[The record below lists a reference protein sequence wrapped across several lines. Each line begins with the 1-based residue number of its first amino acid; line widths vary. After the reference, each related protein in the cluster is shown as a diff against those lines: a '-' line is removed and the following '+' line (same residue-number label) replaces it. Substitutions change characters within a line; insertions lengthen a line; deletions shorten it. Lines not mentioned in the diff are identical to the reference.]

1 MPRISYIEVGR
12 RLRPNQTIVK
22 DIKINPQI
30 RELLERPTWSVAAL
44 LPPRAPPV
52 KRPSKSPGT
61 AAAAAATARFVQFQE
76 DTQEITREKLLHLL
90 KLSALPPPKDDAEE
104 EEMLST
110 LRAQVHFVKEIQ
122 KVDTT
127 GIQPLVSIRD
137 ETRDKVWAS
146 MMTEEKLE
154 QFFAQEEKVGVNG
167 TIRRREK
174 RSSPIAN
181 NGGADVAPDAQAE
194 MDIVDKPFSMAGGS
208 SEEGRRIGQYF
219 YVKRS
224 KKQDR
229 DQGQAVVA
237 GVEKSSD
244 PA

>member
-1 MPRISYIEVGR
+1 MPRISYMNVGG

-30 RELLERPTWSVAAL
+30 RELLERPTWSVASL
-44 LPPRAPPV
+44 LPPRAPPTNQ
-52 KRPSKSPGT
+52 RSTPPGT
-61 AAAAAATARFVQFQE
+61 AAAAAAATASFVQFQE
-76 DTQEITREKLLHLL
+76 DTQEITKEKLRHLL

-127 GIQPLVSIRD
+127 GVQPLVSIRD
-137 ETRDKVWAS
+137 ETRDNVWAS

-154 QFFAQEEKVGVNG
+154 EFFKQEEKVGVNG
-167 TIRRREK
+167 TIRRRQK
-174 RSSPIAN
+174 QNIPLVGNR
-181 NGGADVAPDAQAE
+181 GAEAKAH
-194 MDIVDKPFSMAGGS
+194 DIVDKPFSMSRGD
-208 SEEGRRIGQYF
+208 SEQGRRIGQYF

-229 DQGQAVVA
+229 AAVA
-237 GVEKSSD
+237 EEVETCAD
-244 PA
+244 PT